1 MAGPSPA
8 GSTVV
13 HSFCRAA
20 EELVRAGGGES
31 LPWRDV
37 VLTSHF
43 QPIYGVQRESCVG
56 YEALVRAADAGGR
69 PVAPQALF
77 ETAFRDAQ
85 GVELDWICRAMHLRN
100 FARVDPG
107 DRKLFINIHSQ
118 AAVRDFAVAGEFSD
132 LVRFYGLSPKRVC
145 VEILE
150 DSCGDESV
158 LRKTVAAYRRA
169 GAAIAMDDFGLGRSN
184 FDRIVALRP
193 DVVKI
198 DRSIL
203 TDAVGDQKA
212 RRMLPAVIELLHE
225 AGAEVAV
232 EGVESAG
239 EAMIAIDSGADQL
252 QGNYFGPPAA
262 RLADE
267 EYGASVITRLMR
279 MRVGR
284 IAAVAD

>member
-1 MAGPSPA
+1 
-8 GSTVV
+8 VI
-13 HSFCRAA
+13 HSYCRAA
-20 EELVRAGGGES
+20 EELVRAAGGES
-31 LPWRDV
+31 IAWRDIA
-37 VLTSHF
+37 LTSHF
-43 QPIYGVQRESCVG
+43 QPIYGIQREACVG
-56 YEALVRAADAGGR
+56 YEALVRASDADGR
-69 PVAPQALF
+69 SIAPHALF
-77 ETAFRDAQ
+77 EAAFRSGH
-85 GVELDWICRAMHLRN
+85 GVELDWVCRALHLRS

-118 AAVRDFAVAGEFSD
+118 AAMQDFSAAGEFSD

-150 DSCGDESV
+150 DSCADESM

-212 RRMLPAVIELLHE
+212 RRMLPAIIELLHE

-232 EGVESAG
+232 EGIESAS
-239 EAMIAIDSGADQL
+239 EAMVAIDSGADHL
-252 QGNYFGPPAA
+252 QGYYFAQPAA

-267 EYGASVITRLMR
+267 SYGASVVTRLMR
-279 MRVGR
+279 MRVVGR
-284 IAAVAD
+284 FAAVGD